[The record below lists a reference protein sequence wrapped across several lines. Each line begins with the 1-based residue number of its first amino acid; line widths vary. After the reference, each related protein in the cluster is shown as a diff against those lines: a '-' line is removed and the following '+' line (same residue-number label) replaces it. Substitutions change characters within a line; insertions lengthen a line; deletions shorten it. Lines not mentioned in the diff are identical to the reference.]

1 MRMSPMASI
10 QITDLNVSESELLYD
25 LTDEQILEI
34 NGGGWFSR
42 IFGGLMVV
50 VGIFTTPVGI
60 GVALIG
66 GGSSIIAAG
75 ERSGSGGR

>member
-1 MRMSPMASI
+1 MASI
-10 QITDLNVSESELLYD
+10 QITDLNVSESELLYN

-34 NGGGWFSR
+34 NGGSWFSR

-75 ERSGSGGR
+75 ERSESGGR